1 MCVLV
6 TISKSFVYNGEE
18 KLLLDVKIA
27 AAIVGL
33 LIFIVVLIVKLRQC
47 GNNFICGSGIGDS
60 DGGTGCQFNIQLPA
74 VNIDDGSVLAS
85 AG

>member
-6 TISKSFVYNGEE
+6 TISKSVVYNREE

-33 LIFIVVLIVKLRQC
+33 LIFIVKLRQC
-47 GNNFICGSGIGDS
+47 GNNSICGSGIGDS